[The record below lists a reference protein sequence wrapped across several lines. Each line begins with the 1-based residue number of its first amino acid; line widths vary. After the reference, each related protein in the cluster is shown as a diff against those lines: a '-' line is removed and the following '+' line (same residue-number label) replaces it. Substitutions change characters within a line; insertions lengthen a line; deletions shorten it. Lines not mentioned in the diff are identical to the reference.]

1 MFAARP
7 CSVPGK
13 GRHVCRGA
21 ALAARKACFG
31 AATALSG
38 CAAAAVLQDV
48 TSMRQRQPLALRL
61 WACLSAVTLLC
72 AQL

>member
-13 GRHVCRGA
+13 GQHVCRVA

-38 CAAAAVLQDV
+38 CAAAAVLQGV
-48 TSMRQRQPLALRL
+48 ALLRP
-61 WACLSAVTLLC
+61 
-72 AQL
+72 